1 MANSKR
7 SLESILAL
15 ELVRTLIQ
23 ANTIEISRLN
33 TAITLLIK
41 AGVPFDLEFNPGTRR
56 TASAAQLTIY
66 INPTTTLSFTFQ
78 FQEGALPVSL
88 G

>member
-7 SLESILAL
+7 TLESILAL
-15 ELVRTLIQ
+15 DIIGTLIR

-41 AGVPFDLEFNPGTRR
+41 AGVPFDLTFTPGTRR
-56 TASAAQLTIY
+56 TASAATLTVF
-66 INPTTTLSFTFQ
+66 INPTTTLNFTFQ
-78 FQEGALPVSL
+78 FQEGTLP

>member
-1 MANSKR
+1 MTHSKK

-15 ELVRTLIQ
+15 DIIRTLIR
-23 ANTIEISRLN
+23 ADTIEVSRLN
-33 TAITLLIK
+33 TAVALLIK
-41 AGVPFDLEFNPGTRR
+41 AGVPFDLEFSPGTRR
-56 TASAAQLTIY
+56 TASEATLKIY

-78 FQEGALPVSL
+78 FQEGTLP